1 MKNLLFTTT
10 LSLLISYTIQSQC
23 TESKQIPFQDGSF
36 GNYTGCLD
44 DNNLPGNGSGVLIRE
59 NYQQE
64 GIWDS
69 GTLND
74 ENGKTTIIADNSTF
88 EGLYVNGTLVNG
100 TYLKED
106 DNIKIEYTGDFD
118 GFSFQGFGVLEITEA
133 YGSTITTGQF
143 FGSKLFEGEEVVT
156 YNDGLIVT
164 KKTERGKLVDEKR
177 NDTNYYNPDD
187 IIGGEEF
194 CVVKLKNNGSVND
207 GVSYGVQMEINGIN
221 GEWVFDTGA
230 ELTSIGMRMFSRLVQ
245 QGVTY
250 KDLNRSIK
258 TFGIGG
264 ESIGRIIEL
273 DEIKIGDYTLN
284 NFKVKISNDNNF
296 SLLGTD
302 FLNKFKNV
310 EWNMKKSELKL
321 IK

>member
-1 MKNLLFTTT
+1 MKKLLVTIT
-10 LSLLISYTIQSQC
+10 LSLLITYTIQSQC
-23 TESKQIPFQDGSF
+23 ADSKQIPFEDGSF
-36 GNYTGCLD
+36 GNYNGCLD
-44 DNNLPGNGSGVLIRE
+44 DNNLPGNGSGVLITDK
-59 NYQQE
+59 YQQE
-64 GIWDS
+64 GIWNS
-69 GTLND
+69 GNLND
-74 ENGKTTIIADNSTF
+74 ENGKTTIIADNSTYV
-88 EGLYVNGTLVNG
+88 GLYVNGALVNG
-100 TYLKED
+100 TYSKED
-106 DNIKIEYTGDFD
+106 GNIKSEYTGDFD
-118 GFSFQGFGVLEITEA
+118 DFSFQGFGVLEITEL
-133 YGSTITTGQF
+133 SRNSIQKGQF

-156 YNDGLIVT
+156 YSDGLIVT

-177 NDTNYYNPDD
+177 NDTNYYNTDD
-187 IIGGEEF
+187 VIGDEGFCIIT
-194 CVVKLKNNGSVND
+194 LKNNGSVND
-207 GVSYGVQMEINGIN
+207 GISFGIQMEINGIN

-245 QGVTY
+245 EGVTY

-310 EWNMKKSELKL
+310 EWNMKKNELKL

>member
-1 MKNLLFTTT
+1 MKNLLFTTA
-10 LSLLISYTIQSQC
+10 LSLLISYTVQSQC
-23 TESKQIPFQDGSF
+23 TESKQIPFQNGSF

-44 DNNLPGNGSGVLIRE
+44 DNDRPGNGSGVLITE
-59 NYQQE
+59 DYQQE

-69 GTLND
+69 GELND
-74 ENGKTTIIADNSTF
+74 ENGKTTFADNSTYT
-88 EGLYVNGTLVNG
+88 GLYENGKLIKG
-100 TYLKED
+100 TYFKQD

-118 GFSFQGFGVLEITEA
+118 GFDFQGFGVLEITEA
-133 YGSTITTGQF
+133 YVSTITTGKF
-143 FGSKLFEGEEVVT
+143 FGYKLFEGEEVKT
-156 YNDGLIVT
+156 HNDGLIVT
-164 KKTERGKLVDEKR
+164 KKIERGKLVNEKR
-177 NDTNYYNPDD
+177 NDKNYYNLDD
-187 IIGGEEF
+187 IIGDEEF
-194 CVVKLKNNGSVND
+194 SIINLKNNGSVND
-207 GVSYGVQMEINGIN
+207 GVSFGVQIEINGIN

-245 QGVTY
+245 EGITY

-264 ESIGRIIEL
+264 ESTGKIIEL

-284 NFKVKISNDNNF
+284 NFKVKISDDNNY

-310 EWNMKKSELKL
+310 EWNMKKNELKL